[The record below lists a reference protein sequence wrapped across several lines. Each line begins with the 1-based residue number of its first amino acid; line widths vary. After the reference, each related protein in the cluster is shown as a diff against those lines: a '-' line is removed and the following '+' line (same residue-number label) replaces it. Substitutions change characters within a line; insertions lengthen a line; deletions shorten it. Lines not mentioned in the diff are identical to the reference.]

1 MEISVSSRDGASWI
15 RLKGEFDLGAAGDVE
30 QRLSQVEHQHPP
42 TVVLDLRE
50 LIFIDSTSVRHA
62 GLGPDAAI
70 GLRVEVL
77 PERIRVEV
85 SDPGPGFEP
94 GGESPSIY
102 QDSGWGLY
110 LVEQVATRWGVELEE
125 ATRVWFEIDRDRL

>member
-1 MEISVSSRDGASWI
+1 MHGPAATAGGWWSSPGR
-15 RLKGEFDLGAAGDVE
+15 
-30 QRLSQVEHQHPP
+30 P
-42 TVVLDLRE
+42 
-50 LIFIDSTSVRHA
+50 SVRHA
-62 GLGPDAAI
+62 GLGPDATI
-70 GLRVEVL
+70 GLRVDVL

-110 LVEQVATRWGVELEE
+110 LVEQVATRWGVELED